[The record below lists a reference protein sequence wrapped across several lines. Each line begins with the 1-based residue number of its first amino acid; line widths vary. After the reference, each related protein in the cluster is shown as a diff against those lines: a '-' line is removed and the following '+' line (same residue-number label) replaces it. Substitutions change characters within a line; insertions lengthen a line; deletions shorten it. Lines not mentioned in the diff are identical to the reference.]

1 VEQLY
6 PFPIVQL
13 REILA
18 SYPNAKQ
25 VVWVQEEPE
34 NMGAWR
40 FVDAIVWPIKN
51 SGYDWR
57 HVSRVESGSPAPGS
71 KTIHDQE
78 TASILEQ
85 TFANW

>member
-1 VEQLY
+1 
-6 PFPIVQL
+6 
-13 REILA
+13 
-18 SYPNAKQ
+18 
-25 VVWVQEEPE
+25 
-34 NMGAWR
+34 MGAWR

-51 SGYDWR
+51 DGYDWR
-57 HVSRVESGSPAPGS
+57 HVSRVESGSPATGS